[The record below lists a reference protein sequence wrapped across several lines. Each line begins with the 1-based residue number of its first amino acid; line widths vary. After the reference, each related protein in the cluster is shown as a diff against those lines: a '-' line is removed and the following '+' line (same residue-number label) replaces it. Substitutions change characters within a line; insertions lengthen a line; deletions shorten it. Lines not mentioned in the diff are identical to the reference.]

1 MGDHTTGLRT
11 NHGGHVGWVHQ
22 CCWWCVPQQHGL
34 HQAQGKDLA
43 QLLQLLLD
51 AKGGL
56 HLQTAAGAP
65 YQVGSRLVLLCTGG
79 KDGADVSDA
88 GPHPVTFTSDKPR
101 PPVVIPTSLVLL
113 PPLLLPP
120 LLGGHGS
127 WWRHCCCPGWTLHH
141 FPARTWMHCPT
152 QSSLI
157 CGQQEQGP

>member
-56 HLQTAAGAP
+56 HLQTGKL
-65 YQVGSRLVLLCTGG
+65 QVLLIKLDLAWCSSALGG
-79 KDGADVSDA
+79 KM
-88 GPHPVTFTSDKPR
+88 GPMSVM
-101 PPVVIPTSLVLL
+101 
-113 PPLLLPP
+113 
-120 LLGGHGS
+120 LGPIQSHSHQTNPGHQ
-127 WWRHCCCPGWTLHH
+127 W
-141 FPARTWMHCPT
+141 
-152 QSSLI
+152 
-157 CGQQEQGP
+157 